1 MKRFL
6 PFLLAVFT
14 LAACGSD
21 SNNPAGKHSFAFGAD
36 GTFKIVQITDTHFS
50 TNSSEENRA
59 FVINRLSDVID
70 AEKPDLII
78 FTGDNVTSGNLKEM
92 WEQILKMVDSKGIPF
107 ACVYGNHDR
116 EEQLSDL
123 DLPQCFVN
131 DPLCINTLSKE
142 GYLEDMA
149 LPIASRKSGKT
160 GAVLYLMDSGDYS
173 PVATHWDYGWITH
186 DQVHWYVEHS
196 RAFAKANS
204 NKPVPS
210 YAFFHIPLNEFYE
223 AYSEG
228 LVCGGRGEPECPGE
242 LNSGLMSAFEEN
254 GDVHAIFVG
263 HDHDNDYVARIGGIA
278 CVYGR
283 CCFNR
288 HDGRIPADGTRVIE
302 LKEGDYG
309 FRTWV
314 REIDKVV
321 DDIHFDVPID
331 FTCRMAS
338 KVSGL
343 EPGLCRTMYS
353 EVLDMVEMESTAKA
367 SPSEIVPTPR
377 ITGRIGQ
384 GNYGAVQEGYVY
396 IPETGAW
403 SFHCSIYDEGKVI
416 IDDIEFGPTD
426 YGRGQVKYYFEK
438 GYHPVKIY
446 MKTFNGNNCWCK
458 LMWRNQYNARYHEIP
473 ADYFFHK

>member
-1 MKRFL
+1 MKRITA
-6 PFLLAVFT
+6 LLAAAFA
-14 LAACGSD
+14 LFACGTD
-21 SNNPAGKHSFAFGAD
+21 SGCPKQERTFAFRQD
-36 GTFKIVQITDTHFS
+36 GTFRIVQITDTHFS
-50 TNSSEENRA
+50 TNSSEENRS
-59 FVINRLSDVID
+59 FVLGRLSDVID
-70 AEKPDLII
+70 TEKPDLII

-92 WEQILKMVDSKGIPF
+92 WESILKMLAPKGIPF

-131 DPLCINTLSKE
+131 DPLCINTLSGD
-142 GYLEDMA
+142 GYLEDMV
-149 LPIASRKSGKT
+149 LTITGRGGKT
-160 GAVLYLMDSGDYS
+160 AAVLYLMDSGDYS

-186 DQVHWYVEHS
+186 DQVQWYVENS
-196 RAFAKANS
+196 RAFAKANG
-204 NKPVPS
+204 NVPVPS

-228 LVCGGRGEPECPGE
+228 LVCGRRGEPECPGE

-288 HDGRIPADGTRVIE
+288 HGGTTPADGTRVIE

-314 REIDKVV
+314 RQIDSVA
-321 DDIHFDVPID
+321 DDIHFDVPVD
-331 FTCRMAS
+331 FTLRKAS

-343 EPGLCRTMYS
+343 QP
-353 EVLDMVEMESTAKA
+353 
-367 SPSEIVPTPR
+367 
-377 ITGRIGQ
+377 
-384 GNYGAVQEGYVY
+384 
-396 IPETGAW
+396 
-403 SFHCSIYDEGKVI
+403 
-416 IDDIEFGPTD
+416 
-426 YGRGQVKYYFEK
+426 
-438 GYHPVKIY
+438 
-446 MKTFNGNNCWCK
+446 
-458 LMWRNQYNARYHEIP
+458 
-473 ADYFFHK
+473 